1 MAKLFIASDHAGF
14 ELKSYLLKLQLDAV
28 EWVDLGTHSKD
39 SVDYPYFAMK
49 LTQEINHEEASL
61 KGELKLLRN
70 RAPRG
75 VLICGSG
82 VGVSIAANRQ
92 KGIRAVLGWSTE
104 VVRLARMHNAANV
117 LCLGGRIQSAS
128 DCEQLLK
135 IFLSSDFE
143 GGRHEKR
150 VTMLDRGDLS

>member
-14 ELKSYLLKLQLDAV
+14 ELKSHLLSMPLDGFD
-28 EWVDLGTHSKD
+28 WVDLGTHSTD

-49 LTQEINHEEASL
+49 LTQELKHEDDSL
-61 KGELKLLRN
+61 KGELKLARN

-75 VLICGSG
+75 VLVCGSG

-92 KGIRAVLGWSTE
+92 RGIRAVLGWTGD
-104 VVRLARMHNAANV
+104 VVRLARLHNAANV
-117 LCLGGRIQSAS
+117 LCLGGRVQSAKE
-128 DCEQLLK
+128 CEELLK
-135 IFLSSDFE
+135 IFLSTDFE

-150 VTMLDRGDLS
+150 VTMLDRGDPL